1 MAEKSTDCGVGVALA
16 AEGSGGVALTREDMS
31 IVKGGKCWVNVV
43 ELGGVDC
50 GCRD

>member
-1 MAEKSTDCGVGVALA
+1 MAEKSADCGVGVALA
-16 AEGSGGVALTREDMS
+16 AGGSGGVALTREDMS

-50 GCRD
+50 GYRD

>member
-31 IVKGGKCWVNVV
+31 IVKGGNVGLMLLNW
-43 ELGGVDC
+43 EG
-50 GCRD
+50 